1 MARAKRDRCELSS
14 FRACSRY
21 RRALPCRPAQL
32 AVSQLD
38 ANRNNEA
45 YQKEAL
51 RTEALKWELGRK
63 MMRAKQAGT
72 VPA

>member
-1 MARAKRDRCELSS
+1 
-14 FRACSRY
+14 
-21 RRALPCRPAQL
+21 
-32 AVSQLD
+32 VSQLD

-72 VPA
+72 VPV